1 MTDVREATPA
11 ELERWDDT
19 AVRVPGGHAYQSR
32 AWAAHR
38 ASQGW
43 RARHL
48 IIDDEHPALVLERR
62 WPLIGGAGAYIPRG
76 PVVGVDGASAAIDR
90 LAALADWLGANGV
103 DVVATDAEVPA
114 ADRAYGEGLT
124 RLGFRPIPEIQPSR
138 HRISLALARDTDDSA
153 VRAGLTKSTR
163 QRVDGAER
171 DGIVVVRHD
180 RAGWTGG
187 HPLFHAPTPATPV
200 VVPLAT
206 FADLLTAAGRRL
218 GFRFGP
224 REAFLA
230 WWEAAHAA
238 GLLVYLEARTDAE
251 PERTLG
257 GLILY
262 RHGER
267 LTTVHSA
274 DAEGVRDTHP
284 GVMHLLRWRAIQ
296 LAIREGCA
304 EMDLGGVDVGPD
316 HREPAA
322 GEPLAGLYEHK
333 RSYGASWLAMT
344 GAHER
349 VLRPWR
355 YGLGRIS
362 SKVARITGRTI

>member
-1 MTDVREATPA
+1 MTSVREASAT
-11 ELERWDDT
+11 ELERWDDLT
-19 AVRVPGGHAYQSR
+19 VRVPGGHVYQSR
-32 AWAAHR
+32 AWADHR
-38 ASQGW
+38 AAQGW
-43 RARHL
+43 RPRHL
-48 IIDDEHPALVLERR
+48 MVDDAHAALVLERP
-62 WPLIGGAGAYIPRG
+62 WPIVGGAGAYIPRG
-76 PVVGVDGASAAIDR
+76 PVVGPGGSAAAIER
-90 LAALADWLGANGV
+90 VAAITTWLGAHGV

-114 ADRAYGEGLT
+114 SDRAYGEGLV
-124 RLGFRPIPEIQPSR
+124 RRGFHAIPDIQPSR
-138 HRISLALARDTDDSA
+138 HRISLALARDTDDGA

-171 DGIVVVRHD
+171 DGIVVIRHD
-180 RAGWTGG
+180 RAGWAGSQ
-187 HPLFHAPTPATPV
+187 PLFQPAATPV
-200 VVPLAT
+200 ADTLAT

-230 WWEAAHAA
+230 WWQAAHAA
-238 GLLVYLEARTDAE
+238 GYLVYLEARTEAE

-296 LAIREGCA
+296 LAVREGCA

-333 RSYGASWLAMT
+333 RSFGASWVAMA

-349 VLRPWR
+349 VIRPWR
-355 YGLGRIS
+355 YGLGRVS
-362 SKVARITGRTI
+362 STVIRRVGRSG